1 MMKTIWTVLVG
12 AMLAVGGWAAE
23 ETGAAGEWRE
33 LFDGKSLSGW
43 RSLQSEQPGEGWKVR
58 DGAIVLE
65 GKAGDLVSV
74 EAFGDFEL
82 SFEWKVSE
90 AANSGVIYRVG
101 LGEKNTFL
109 TGPEYQVLDNE
120 KGSDNKPPS
129 HTAAGLYDLVA
140 PPRDFTR
147 PVGEWNEGR
156 IRVRGWRIEHWL
168 NGEKT
173 VDVDL
178 ASAEGKELI
187 ARSKFKGWE
196 KFATL
201 SRGHIALQDHGNR
214 VWFRA
219 ARVRELK

>member
-196 KFATL
+196 KFVTL